1 MPLKQVLT
9 KQIFD
14 ASNRKLMLIE
24 FKLESRKLNQ
34 SYKKLRLGANIK
46 KLYLVFVVLSLLIP
60 LFTINPS
67 ANTDSRLIQLVGANQ
82 KADNTPLVFAEPA
95 SIIPEYN
102 PKVKNI
108 NFEKYT
114 LKNNENLESLVS
126 RLTNLKKETILVNN
140 PGKEF
145 VAGNEVIIPNE
156 NGYLL
161 GYNTE
166 SDSREIAAGLS
177 KEEKEIREIFKSETQ
192 GYIFNKT
199 DEPLAFKRSYDA
211 KVAQNRYNI
220 SRSTQIEFIPQ
231 YSSTNSSAVPGEDL
245 SEALN
250 SFISNFQGRR
260 HHDGNG
266 WSMGECVSLVKRW
279 QQSIGA
285 AYGIWPGYNGYPRN
299 AWAGFKAGDRG
310 LAPDNTT
317 FGVMVVSDVNSLKP
331 GDILVIDTPTSH
343 TGIATGRYYG
353 NSYEVFD
360 QNSPVGSVAKFTT
373 YSKSSFIA
381 ALRYYR
387 K

>member
-14 ASNRKLMLIE
+14 ASNRKMMLIE
-24 FKLESRKLNQ
+24 FKLESRKLKQNFN
-34 SYKKLRLGANIK
+34 KLRLGTNVK
-46 KLYLVFVVLSLLIP
+46 KLYLVFIVLSLLIP

-67 ANTDSRLIQLVGANQ
+67 ANTDSRLLQLVGANQ

-95 SIIPEYN
+95 AIIPEYN
-102 PKVKNI
+102 PNTKNI

-114 LKNNENLESLVS
+114 LKNNETIDSLVS
-126 RLTNLKKETILVNN
+126 RLTNLKKESITINN
-140 PGKEF
+140 PGKDF
-145 VAGNEVIIPNE
+145 VAGTEVIIPNE

-161 GYNTE
+161 GYNAE

-177 KEEKEIREIFKSETQ
+177 KEEKEIRDIFKAEPQ

-199 DEPLAFKRSYDA
+199 DEPLAFKRAYDA

-231 YSSTNSSAVPGEDL
+231 YASTNSSAVPGEDL
-245 SEALN
+245 SEAMN
-250 SFISNFQGRR
+250 SFIGSYQGRR

-279 QQSIGA
+279 QQFIGA

-299 AWAGFKAGDRG
+299 AWAGYKAGDRG
-310 LAPDNTT
+310 LAPDNAT

-343 TGIATGRYYG
+343 TGLATGRYYG
-353 NSYEVFD
+353 NNYEVFD
-360 QNSPVGSVAKFTT
+360 QNSPVGSIAKFTT

>member
-14 ASNRKLMLIE
+14 PSNRKLMLIE
-24 FKLESRKLNQ
+24 FKLELRKLKQN
-34 SYKKLRLGANIK
+34 YKKLRLGANIK

-102 PKVKNI
+102 PKSKNI

-126 RLTNLKKETILVNN
+126 RLTNLKKETITVNN

-145 VAGNEVIIPNE
+145 IAGNEVIIPND

-161 GYNTE
+161 GYNSE

-177 KEEKEIREIFKSETQ
+177 KDEKEIREIFKSEPQ

-310 LAPDNTT
+310 LAPDNAT

-331 GDILVIDTPTSH
+331 GDIIVIDTPTSH

-360 QNSPVGSVAKFTT
+360 QNSPVGSIAKFTT

-381 ALRYYR
+381 GLRYY
-387 K
+387 KK

>member
-14 ASNRKLMLIE
+14 ASNRKMMLIE
-24 FKLESRKLNQ
+24 FKLESRKLKQNY
-34 SYKKLRLGANIK
+34 SKLRLGTNVK
-46 KLYLVFVVLSLLIP
+46 KLYLVFIVLSLLIP

-67 ANTDSRLIQLVGANQ
+67 ANTDSRLLQLVGANQ

-95 SIIPEYN
+95 AIIPIYN
-102 PKVKNI
+102 SNAKNL

-114 LKNNENLESLVS
+114 LKNNETLDSLLA
-126 RLTNLKKETILVNN
+126 RLTNLKKETITINN

-145 VAGNEVIIPNE
+145 IAGNEVIIPNE

-177 KEEKEIREIFKSETQ
+177 KEETEIRDIFKADPQ

-199 DEPLAFKRSYDA
+199 DEPLAFKRAYDA

-231 YSSTNSSAVPGEDL
+231 YATTNSSAVPGEDL
-245 SEALN
+245 SEAMN
-250 SFISNFQGRR
+250 SFINAYQGRR

-279 QQSIGA
+279 QQFIGA

-299 AWAGFKAGDRG
+299 AWAGYKAGDRG
-310 LAPDNTT
+310 LAPDNAT

-343 TGIATGRYYG
+343 TGLATGRYYG
-353 NSYEVFD
+353 NNYEVFD
-360 QNSPVGSVAKFTT
+360 QNSPVGSGAKFTT